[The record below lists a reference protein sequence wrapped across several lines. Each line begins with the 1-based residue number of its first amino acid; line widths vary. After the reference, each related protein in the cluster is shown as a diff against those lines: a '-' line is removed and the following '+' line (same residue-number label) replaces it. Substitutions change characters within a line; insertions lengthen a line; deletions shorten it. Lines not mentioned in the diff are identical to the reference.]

1 MAWNQPDD
9 DQGGKPPRRPPRAR
23 PAGNGGAG
31 GGGWWRRARQR
42 WSSSPQVHG
51 TVYVTAIGV
60 ALLLWLATGF
70 YEVGDGERG
79 LVQRFGAYRGLVSS
93 GAGWHLPWPI
103 ETVTTVNLG
112 RLQNADVQARML
124 TRDAM
129 LVNVMATIQY
139 QYTDARAAAFA
150 ARDPDALVRELGEA
164 VTREIV
170 GAHDIQELMGSG
182 DRGQLTEAMRA
193 ALQRPLDAIGLG
205 ARIVAVNLTDV
216 QVPQAVLAAQ
226 RELVQA
232 GVDRERVAADAQG
245 YAAEVVPAA
254 QGEAQRQRLE
264 AEAYKLQ
271 VIGTA
276 EGDAA
281 RFDPIAAAYAKAPEV
296 TRERLYIETMES
308 ILAHARKIV
317 IDGKSER
324 HTLVLPLDKLGEAPP
339 ATRGAGV
346 VGTVPGSAAT
356 AASGTTGAGG
366 GPAAGAPGAGG
377 PAASPP
383 ASVNPREDRG
393 RERGERP

>member
-9 DQGGKPPRRPPRAR
+9 DQGGKSPRRPPRAR
-23 PAGNGGAG
+23 PAGG

-42 WSSSPQVHG
+42 WSSAPQVHA
-51 TVYVTAIGV
+51 TVYATAIGV
-60 ALLLWLATGF
+60 VLLLWLATGF
-70 YEVGDGERG
+70 YQVGDGERG
-79 LVQRFGAYRGLVSS
+79 LVQRFGAYRGLVPS
-93 GAGWHLPWPI
+93 GAGWHLPWPV
-103 ETVTTVNLG
+103 ETVTIVNLG

-164 VTREIV
+164 VTREVV
-170 GAHDIQELMGSG
+170 GAHDIQELMGGG
-182 DRGQLTEAMRA
+182 DRGQLTEAMRV
-193 ALQRPLDAIGLG
+193 ALQRPLDVIGLG
-205 ARIVAVNLTDV
+205 ARIVAINLTDV

-232 GVDRERVAADAQG
+232 GVERERVAADAQG
-245 YAAEVVPAA
+245 YAAEIVPAA

-271 VIGTA
+271 VVGTA

-308 ILAHARKIV
+308 ILAHARKII

-324 HTLVLPLDKLGEAPP
+324 HTLVLPLDKLGEVA
-339 ATRGAGV
+339 AGARGTGV
-346 VGTVPGSAAT
+346 TGTVPGSAAT
-356 AASGTTGAGG
+356 
-366 GPAAGAPGAGG
+366 PAAGTPGTASPPGAAA

-383 ASVNPREDRG
+383 AGANPREDRG